1 MNVIKKSTSLLKK
14 FRKTLIANGESVVE
28 SKKHQWA
35 KTFILK
41 KKTECTDEISIS
53 DVNRHKTSLAIIYMC
68 LKMYCYKCTC

>member
-1 MNVIKKSTSLLKK
+1 MAKVWWKVKNI
-14 FRKTLIANGESVVE
+14 NGQKLS
-28 SKKHQWA
+28 
-35 KTFILK
+35 FLK